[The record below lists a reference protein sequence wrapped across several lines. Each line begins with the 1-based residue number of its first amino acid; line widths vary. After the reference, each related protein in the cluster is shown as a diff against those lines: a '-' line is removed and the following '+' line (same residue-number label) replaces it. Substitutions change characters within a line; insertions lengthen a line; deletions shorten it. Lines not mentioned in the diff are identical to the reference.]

1 LGTHNSVAWTESG
14 GDNNNLLARNFPDD
28 IGIITNTDGFQ
39 SFTAAINGYT
49 LNPTID
55 WDYGYSASP
64 INIIV
69 LVVLILAIGVLLSK

>member
-1 LGTHNSVAWTESG
+1 MAWTESG